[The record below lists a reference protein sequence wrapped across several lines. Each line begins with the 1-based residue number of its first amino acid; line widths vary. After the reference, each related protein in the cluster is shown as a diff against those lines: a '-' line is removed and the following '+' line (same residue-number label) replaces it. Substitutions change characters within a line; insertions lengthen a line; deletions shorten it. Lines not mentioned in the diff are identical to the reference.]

1 MKAALVLFAVLIGCT
16 TADAWTRNDNNGE
29 IDARRACTPDV
40 FRLCGQYIPNRE
52 QITACLYSQRRHLS
66 PDCRV
71 VFSRRPSRHAQ
82 D

>member
-1 MKAALVLFAVLIGCT
+1 MKAALVLLAVLAGCT
-16 TADAWTRNDNNGE
+16 TAGAWTRNEHSGE

-52 QITACLYSQRRHLS
+52 QITACLYSQRRNLS

-71 VFSRRPSRHAQ
+71 VFSRRPSRQAH